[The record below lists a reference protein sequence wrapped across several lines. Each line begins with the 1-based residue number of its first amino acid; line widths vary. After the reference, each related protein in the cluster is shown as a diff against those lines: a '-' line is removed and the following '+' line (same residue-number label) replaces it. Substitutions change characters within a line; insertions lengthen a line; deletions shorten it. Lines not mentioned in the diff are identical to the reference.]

1 MLLAVVTNPP
11 DAPACFVP
19 VRMAAGDFV
28 VRNDLVVPVNH
39 VEAAVGSELKH
50 TAVVATLATLNAP
63 LEDFLF
69 IGKLVA
75 LEREAADAL
84 AHKIGG

>member
-39 VEAAVGSELKH
+39 VEAAVGSKVGGDRAE
-50 TAVVATLATLNAP
+50 P
-63 LEDFLF
+63 L
-69 IGKLVA
+69 V
-75 LEREAADAL
+75 
-84 AHKIGG
+84 